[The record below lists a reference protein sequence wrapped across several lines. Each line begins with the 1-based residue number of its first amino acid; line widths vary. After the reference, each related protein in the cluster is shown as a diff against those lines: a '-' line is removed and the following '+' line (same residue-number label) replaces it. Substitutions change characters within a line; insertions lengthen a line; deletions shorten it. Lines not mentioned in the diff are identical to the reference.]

1 LTHLLRN
8 DVPKAV
14 VSDRGDV
21 SSDVLDDH
29 YNQMTEEEKMEQRR
43 GYLEGL

>member
-1 LTHLLRN
+1 LTYLLRN

-43 GYLEGL
+43 RYLDGV